1 MLFICYSYAI
11 HMLFS
16 CRVIKHIFIII
27 TITLYIYFIITEIPH
42 FKPMKNK
49 IKKPKFPSLVL
60 INQITHDLDEW
71 IVINP
76 PKKTSNNH
84 IAIIL
89 TSHSNQTPKRVP

>member
-1 MLFICYSYAI
+1 
-11 HMLFS
+11 MLFS

-49 IKKPKFPSLVL
+49 IKKPNFPSLVL

-76 PKKTSNNH
+76 PKKHQT
-84 IAIIL
+84 II
-89 TSHSNQTPKRVP
+89 

>member
-1 MLFICYSYAI
+1 MLNKIYDAI

-49 IKKPKFPSLVL
+49 IKKTKFPFPS
-60 INQITHDLDEW
+60 THQPNHTRFGRVDCYK
-71 IVINP
+71 P
-76 PKKTSNNH
+76 PKKNIKQSYSYNFD
-84 IAIIL
+84 
-89 TSHSNQTPKRVP
+89 